1 MKIPPGWDI
10 PNAIRF
16 QLGDRSGRQREIAE
30 DGHLVLVLHR
40 VPDSRAD
47 REAVYFWRTPDGEW
61 RTSERGQPRP
71 ALSRLI
77 AEYEQ
82 KVLTLEEQYTAGS
95 SASSSFAVLEK
106 LGPLNRAAR
115 NLHEALARAH
125 SELDSHEARRELQDH
140 SDHAADV
147 ARSCELLYHDARH
160 SLDFHIAEQSEIQ
173 ARHSREVEKAT
184 HRLNTM
190 ATVFLPLTAVASVF
204 GMNLRSGLEDAPAY
218 TFWLIMGLSVF
229 AGLCISEVL
238 AAWRVRG
245 RHGPVGRRSQPGA
258 SRRI

>member
-1 MKIPPGWDI
+1 M
-10 PNAIRF
+10 
-16 QLGDRSGRQREIAE
+16 
-30 DGHLVLVLHR
+30 
-40 VPDSRAD
+40 
-47 REAVYFWRTPDGEW
+47 YFWRTPAGEW
-61 RTSERGQPRP
+61 RTSDRGQPRP

-77 AEYEQ
+77 SEYEQ
-82 KVLTLEEQYTAGS
+82 SVQALEQRYSSGS
-95 SASSSFAVLEK
+95 SAASSFGVLEK

-115 NLHEALARAH
+115 NLHEALSRAH
-125 SELDSHEARRELQDH
+125 TQVEAPQARRELQDY

-147 ARSCELLYHDARH
+147 SRSCELLYHDARH
-160 SLDFHIAEQSEIQ
+160 SLDYHIAVQSEIQ

-204 GMNLRSGLEDAPAY
+204 GMNLRSGLEDAPAW
-218 TFWLIMGLSVF
+218 TFWLIMMLSVF

-245 RHGPVGRRSQPGA
+245 RHGSQARRHSTQ
-258 SRRI
+258 